1 VTHRRPPARG
11 ALAVLGLLAAL
22 LVARGSGATERER
35 LLGDPG
41 GRRSDLE
48 RLGVTL
54 QLFTNHYPTWKIRG
68 GVVPGGELGHS
79 ASYDFLALA
88 DLEELVGLRGLT
100 FLVHAKGQYDEGVND
115 DVGAL
120 SDPIDDADFD
130 EAIYPSEVW
139 AQQDLLGGRA
149 RLRLGFLEQQTI
161 FDRNAFANSEDRQFL
176 ATFLDNTGLVPLP
189 TGLGV
194 SLVASLATGLEIAAG
209 VIDGDNQSP
218 RVGWK
223 TAFDDLESLTLHVE
237 VTLRVEPRV
246 GLPGN
251 YRLGVFRDGRRREVL
266 GEGRSRRGHWGVY
279 ASFDQMVLREAA
291 DGSQGLG
298 LFLRLARVDEDVS
311 PAAWSWAA
319 GLQYEGP
326 WPGRDEDALG
336 LGAYQ
341 AIASDA
347 LRAAARPARSR
358 ETGVELYYRIAV
370 RPWLH
375 VTPDLQVIFDPGFS
389 GNGSNAVLATLRF
402 RLAF

>member
-1 VTHRRPPARG
+1 VV
-11 ALAVLGLLAAL
+11 ALLIALLAAPS
-22 LVARGSGATERER
+22 SGAAERQR
-35 LLGDPG
+35 LFGDPG
-41 GRRSDLE
+41 GRRSALE

-68 GVVPGGELGHS
+68 GVAGGGELGHS
-79 ASYDFLALA
+79 ASYDFFALA
-88 DLEELVGLRGLT
+88 DLEELAGMRGLT
-100 FLVHAKGQYDEGVND
+100 VLVHAKGQYDEGVND

-139 AQQDLLGGRA
+139 AQQELLGGRA
-149 RLRLGFLEQQTI
+149 RLRVGFLEQQTI

-176 ATFLDNTGLVPLP
+176 STFLDNTGLVPLP
-189 TGLGV
+189 TGLWAC
-194 SLVASLATGLEIAAG
+194 LVASLTRGLEIAAG

-223 TAFDDLESLTLHVE
+223 TAFDDLESLNLQVE
-237 VTLRVEPRV
+237 ATLRVEARP
-246 GLPGN
+246 GLAGN
-251 YRLGVFRDGRRREVL
+251 YRLGVFREGRRRAVL

-291 DGSQGLG
+291 DASQGLG
-298 LFLRLARVDEDVS
+298 LFLRFALVDEDVS
-311 PAAWSWAA
+311 PASRSWAA

-326 WPGRDEDALG
+326 WPGRDGDVLG

-341 AIASDA
+341 VIASDA
-347 LRAAARPARSR
+347 LRAVARPARRR
-358 ETGVELYYRIAV
+358 ETGVEVYYRIAA
-370 RPWLH
+370 RPWLE

-389 GNGSNAVLATLRF
+389 GDGSNAVLATLRF